1 MRLMINSG
9 LEVDGGEFLAKL
21 MEEVFDLCFAFGR
34 GVFSTINILLHKG
47 FVYAH
52 SSCNLPYVQFGELCK
67 KLAYGVFA
75 R

>member
-1 MRLMINSG
+1 M
-9 LEVDGGEFLAKL
+9 AKL
-21 MEEVFDLCFAFGR
+21 MKEVFDLCFALGR
-34 GVFSTINILLHKG
+34 GMLCPINILLHKG

-52 SSCNLPYVQFGELCK
+52 SSCNLPNVQFGELCK